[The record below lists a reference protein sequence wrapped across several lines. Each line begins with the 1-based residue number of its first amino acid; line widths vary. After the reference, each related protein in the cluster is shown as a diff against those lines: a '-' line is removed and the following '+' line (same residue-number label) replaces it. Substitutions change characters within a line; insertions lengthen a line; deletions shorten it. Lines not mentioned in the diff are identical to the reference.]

1 MKKSRLF
8 IAGAAAFMA
17 VSTGTVGAYAQNVID
32 FEDGNYSFVSMKTDD
47 GGDNSVLSVVD
58 FNGSKQLKVDVQD
71 CANIPKVAF
80 DINSILDSDDFDKVK
95 TIEMD
100 ITFESK
106 ENSTPPG
113 WAGGAIGTQGGEKS
127 PAWAQTSWEGG
138 EYENAVSEPITV
150 QRKFLLSSEKFVN
163 GTENTQML
171 LMRWGAEVNYNMYVD
186 NVRFLD
192 EKGKKIKLALTSD
205 PVAEA
210 PEQTEAQ
217 TEEVTEVVEEIA
229 EEPAEEIAEEIND
242 ETTAE
247 TVSEP
252 DSDEKT
258 TSATTGNT
266 AAVAAATAVVI
277 SGYAVAM
284 TRKKSHR

>member
-8 IAGAAAFMA
+8 IAYAAALMA
-17 VSTGTVGAYAQNVID
+17 VSAGAAGAYAQTVID

-47 GGDNSVLSVVD
+47 GGDESVLSVAD

-80 DINSILDSDDFDKVK
+80 DINSILDSGDFDKVK
-95 TIEMD
+95 TIEME

-113 WAGGAIGTQGGEKS
+113 WAGGAVGTQGGEKS

-138 EYENAVSEPITV
+138 EYENAVSEPLTV
-150 QRKFLLSSEKFVN
+150 QRKFLLSSEKLVN
-163 GTENTQML
+163 GTENTQMI

-186 NVRFLD
+186 NIRFLD
-192 EKGKKIKLALTSD
+192 DKGEEIKLAIAS
-205 PVAEA
+205 A
-210 PEQTEAQ
+210 PAADTAVQ
-217 TEEVTEVVEEIA
+217 TEEVTEAVTEAPEESAPEEIA
-229 EEPAEEIAEEIND
+229 EDVLEE
-242 ETTAE
+242 TVSE

-266 AAVAAATAVVI
+266 AAVAAATAAVI

-284 TRKKSHR
+284 TRRKKHR